1 MSTLAVAA
9 ILIAL
14 LFVLLAGGLWIAMA
28 MSVVG
33 WFGRVTPRL
42 TGFRGDCLIGLTA
55 FHS

>member
-9 ILIAL
+9 ILIVL

-33 WFGRVTPRL
+33 WFGLQFFTSYFAGSPM
-42 TGFRGDCLIGLTA
+42 
-55 FHS
+55 